1 MATLARSEEREAS
14 GRNLVDALRPT
25 LVRLCVAITLGVLL
39 LVAGEMWA
47 FRRLH
52 PRSAATAEMH
62 TESIYQGQAWA
73 STFWKE
79 KPIASAKLE
88 YKPYTVW
95 RRPEFHGETINIDAN
110 GYRRTDFTNCA
121 NASFT
126 IWMFGNSALW
136 GASSPDWATIPSYLA
151 EQFKNAGP
159 EICVKNY
166 AEMGW
171 VSTQSLV
178 QLLLLLKHEAH
189 KPDLV
194 IFYDGVSDTFLSTES
209 NTPDA
214 HMSFES
220 IKSGMEGQL
229 SERNTPFSYL
239 KRSYTYRYLQLWSTS
254 LSRPWHAPKANQV
267 DYEEEAQRT
276 RENYLAN
283 MHMVESLGRAFQF
296 RCLFVWQPALL
307 SGKKPLSPEE
317 ERARDHQEKAL
328 RGSEKLT
335 RTTYADF
342 DSVQAPD
349 FLNLAGMLRD
359 HPETLF
365 ADYSHLGPQGNELVA
380 KRLYQEIQTRKLL
393 TSAPSQ

>member
-1 MATLARSEEREAS
+1 MATLARSEEREVR
-14 GRNLVDALRPT
+14 GRNFVDAMRP
-25 LVRLCVAITLGVLL
+25 VIARVCVAITLGVLL
-39 LVAGEMWA
+39 LIGGEMWA

-52 PRSAATAEMH
+52 PRSAATAETH
-62 TESIYQGQAWA
+62 TESIYKGQTWA
-73 STFWKE
+73 NTFWKE
-79 KPIASAKLE
+79 KPVASAKLE

-95 RRPEFHGETINIDAN
+95 RRPEFHGETINIDEN
-110 GYRRTDFTNCA
+110 GYRRTDFTHCGDKT
-121 NASFT
+121 FT

-151 EQFKNAGP
+151 EQYKNAGS
-159 EICVKNY
+159 EICIKNF

-171 VSTQSLV
+171 VSTQSMV
-178 QLLLLLKHEAH
+178 QLVLLLKHEAR

-194 IFYDGVSDTFLSTES
+194 IFYDGISDTFLPSES

-220 IKSGMEGQL
+220 IKKGMEGQL

-239 KRSYTYRYLQLWSTS
+239 KRSYTYRYLELWSTS
-254 LSRPWHAPKANQV
+254 FNRPWHALKANQM
-267 DYEEEAQRT
+267 DYEAEAQKT

-283 MHMVESLGRAFQF
+283 LRMVESLGQAFQF
-296 RCLFVWQPALL
+296 RCLFVWQPTLL
-307 SGKKPLSPEE
+307 SGKKPLSREE
-317 ERARDHQEKAL
+317 EQARDSQEKAL

-335 RTTYADF
+335 RTTYGEF
-342 DSVQAPD
+342 DNVHEAD
-349 FLNLAGMLRD
+349 FLNLSDMLHD

-380 KRLYQEIQTRKLL
+380 KRLYEEIQTRKL
-393 TSAPSQ
+393 TATIPQ